1 MYGKYSVFNM
11 MKLYRDNKPIIHA
24 YLKGQSVEGYN
35 HHHHDDDDDDHH
47 HHKKKG
53 EFAAFGGVGMFL
65 IIMTISMV
73 IWIWALICTMKNWTI
88 LPDWAKVLAI
98 IGLIGI
104 VGGPIMTIIVV
115 YIVKNSDNIE
125 SGSKQN
131 FSFGGCGS
139 W

>member
-11 MKLYRDNKPIIHA
+11 MKLYRDNKPVIHA

-35 HHHHDDDDDDHH
+35 HNDDDDH

-65 IIMTISMV
+65 VIMTISMA
-73 IWIWALICTMKNWTI
+73 IWIWALIWTMKYWKI
-88 LPDWAKVLAI
+88 LPAWAQALAI

-104 VGGPIMTIIVV
+104 VGGPIMTLIVV
-115 YIVKNSDNIE
+115 YIGKNSNNIE